1 LFDIKESSLNKTFLL
16 GKKVRYIGKAFG
28 ARELSSWEGRQEGGR
43 GLLGA
48 RREGDKRTSRKSS
61 RTSRS
66 SERGRARED
75 FLEELRAR
83 ERTSGGKRTRRA
95 PRKGGRELRRA
106 RREESSEGR
115 GEGRGL
121 PERGK
126 RELLGDKLGEQ
137 GKAREKASSLAAREF
152 RAARAARE
160 GGKQKELP
168 IKGAPRETREERKFT
183 RESDSRKQSR
193 KHSH

>member
-1 LFDIKESSLNKTFLL
+1 MEKLSEQGSSLPGRERERLL
-16 GKKVRYIGKAFG
+16 GRA
-28 ARELSSWEGRQEGGR
+28 L
-43 GLLGA
+43 GLP
-48 RREGDKRTSRKSS
+48 
-61 RTSRS
+61 
-66 SERGRARED
+66 GRAR
-75 FLEELRAR
+75 R
-83 ERTSGGKRTRRA
+83 GKSKRGLPRRA
-95 PRKGGRELRRA
+95 PSKGEDFGREEDSESSKEGREEELRRA

-115 GEGRGL
+115 KEGRGL